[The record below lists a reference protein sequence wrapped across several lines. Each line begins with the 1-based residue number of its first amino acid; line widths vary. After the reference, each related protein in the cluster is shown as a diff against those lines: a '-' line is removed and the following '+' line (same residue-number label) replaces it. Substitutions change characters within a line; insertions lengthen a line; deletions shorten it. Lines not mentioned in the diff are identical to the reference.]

1 MWCMR
6 KKESQERKRERK
18 RKEGR
23 EGKGKE
29 RKRKDKIRRKEKPK
43 VTADTLG
50 QSAMR
55 TESPLTQMREVHRVS
70 GE

>member
-1 MWCMR
+1 MVYE
-6 KKESQERKRERK
+6 KERKSREKERE

-23 EGKGKE
+23 EKE
-29 RKRKDKIRRKEKPK
+29 RKGKDKIRRKEKPR

-50 QSAMR
+50 QAAMR
-55 TESPLTQMREVHRVS
+55 TESPLTQMREVLKVS